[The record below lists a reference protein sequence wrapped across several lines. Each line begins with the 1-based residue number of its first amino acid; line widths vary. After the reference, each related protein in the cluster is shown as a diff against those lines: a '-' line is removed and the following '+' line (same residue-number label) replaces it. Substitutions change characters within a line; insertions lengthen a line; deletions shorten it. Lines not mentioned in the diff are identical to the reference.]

1 MKTLCLSIEEYIS
14 NHQLTIDRGTYL
26 TVIIGLL
33 TVYAVALAFYQFAAS
48 FYGETGKR
56 PGVYLGI
63 DLVEYHMKKGLG
75 IYSSVISSRLFWLF
89 FAAAVL
95 YKPLVNVWGEDFSEK
110 AVKVFN
116 FAWYAYCVF
125 FFLFFVLF
133 FSRCTRAVMALNSF
147 TAHMNTEDVSI
158 GEHRII
164 LNINKKIKR
173 DTGLPL
179 DKRSIDRLAEK
190 LDWII
195 AGIDST
201 DPKYTSLY
209 ITLIQSLMW
218 DYIKD
223 KQRKIERVLSGSK
236 KRKSI
241 AYWQYDF
248 RRESW
253 LLKKLQ
259 NVFIAARECDKN
271 IDSNSYI
278 INQHLKMLRLGM
290 DIARA
295 KNYKNISFVPYSI
308 DIIGEETLEC
318 SEWSELTDTLFEKGS
333 LADKKTL
340 VEGLYIYGEDNNK
353 LTALYCKK
361 ALETFIIKY
370 MDKTISEEFS
380 EKDFVSVFRSAINTQ
395 KYNLIFAERLRDY
408 MIADNKF
415 EAADLIRLLD
425 KMSRTY
431 IFVYLLIFY
440 SVYDFRSEWAYI
452 NIKMLDALMERVD
465 DVEKNRDEIDR
476 LLKKS
481 NINHRYK
488 TEILDVLLKN
498 INERITWKWLA
509 EIYQQNKINPFYLTA
524 VKLCVFNQMYEPY
537 YVQRNPE
544 AEILFINSLVKHPE
558 IMECRNVI
566 DMIQMLHFE
575 EFGKLTRIPPKLN
588 ITLRSLLLLDIY
600 LTDQDL
606 ESEKLRYLHAGYIG
620 QYLLVMSVE
629 YEDTTQTQKNYIKKA
644 YEMSDKSVD
653 EYVNNLYEECEL
665 CGKHLNYSKKEK
677 LRRTLIDII

>member
-1 MKTLCLSIEEYIS
+1 MKTLCLSIEEYIL
-14 NHQLTIDRGTYL
+14 NHQLIIDRGTYL

-48 FYGETGKR
+48 FYGGNEKR
-56 PGVYLGI
+56 SGVYLGI
-63 DLVEYHMKKGLG
+63 NLVEYHMKKGLG
-75 IYSSVISSRLFWLF
+75 IYSYVISSRLFWLF

-95 YKPLVNVWGEDFSEK
+95 YVPLVSVEGKYFSEE

-133 FSRCTRAVMALNSF
+133 FSRCTRSVMALNSF
-147 TAHMNTEDVSI
+147 TAYMSTENISR
-158 GEHRII
+158 GEYRII

-173 DTGLPL
+173 NTGLPL
-179 DKRSIDRLAEK
+179 NKRSIDLLTEK

-195 AGIDST
+195 AGIDGT

-209 ITLIQSLMW
+209 IELIRRLMR
-218 DYIKD
+218 DYIED

-241 AYWQYDF
+241 ANWQYDF

-271 IDSNSYI
+271 IDSNNYTI
-278 INQHLKMLRLGM
+278 KLHLKMLRLGM

-295 KNYKNISFVPYSI
+295 ENYKNISFAPYSM
-308 DIIGEETLEC
+308 DIIGEETFKC
-318 SEWSELTDTLFEKGS
+318 REWSELTGTLFEKGS

-340 VEGLYIYGEDNNK
+340 IESFAYEGDDNK
-353 LTALYCKK
+353 LTALYCEKTLK
-361 ALETFIIKY
+361 ALIIKY
-370 MDKTISEEFS
+370 MDKTFSEEFA
-380 EKDFVSVFRSAINTQ
+380 EKDFVSIFRSAINTE
-395 KYNLIFAERLRDY
+395 KYNLIFAESLRDC

-415 EAADLIRLLD
+415 EATDLIRLLD
-425 KMSRTY
+425 KMSCTY

-440 SVYDFRSEWAYI
+440 SVYDFRSEWTYI
-452 NIKMLDALMERVD
+452 NIKMLDALMERVNN
-465 DVEKNRDEIDR
+465 VEENRDEIDR

-488 TEILDVLLKN
+488 TEMLDVLLKN

-509 EIYQQNKINPFYLTA
+509 EIYRQNKIDPFYLTA
-524 VKLCVFNQMYEPY
+524 VKLCVFNQMYQPY
-537 YVQRNPE
+537 YEQRNLE

-558 IMECRNVI
+558 IMKCRNVR

-575 EFGKLTRIPPKLN
+575 GFRKLTRIPSKLN
-588 ITLRSLLLLDIY
+588 ITLRSLLLLGIY

-606 ESEKLRYLHAGYIG
+606 ESEKLRYLNAGYIG
-620 QYLLVMSVE
+620 QYFLVISVE
-629 YEDTTQTQKNYIKKA
+629 YGRTTQTQKNYIKKA

-653 EYVNNLYEECEL
+653 EYMNNLYEECEL
-665 CGKHLNYSKKEK
+665 CGKHLNHSEKEK